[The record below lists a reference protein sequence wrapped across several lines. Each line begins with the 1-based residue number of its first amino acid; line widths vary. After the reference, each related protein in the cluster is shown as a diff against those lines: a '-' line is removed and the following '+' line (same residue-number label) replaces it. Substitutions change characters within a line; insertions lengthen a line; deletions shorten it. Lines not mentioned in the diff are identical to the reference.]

1 MFIFLKSPSFLH
13 KVVHLHQC
21 LSFLINLE
29 SYPAHSFMFIF
40 PHELQYQ
47 LILLHLKKACWYF
60 YWNCIKSINW
70 FKESWHLYNVESSYP
85 GTENV
90 FPFVQVYSSVFQK
103 NFKVLLIYVFLCFL
117 LIPRYLIFFITII
130 NRVLGFP
137 SHNVLYNWVLV
148 QTFLSLL
155 SKYYFA

>member
-90 FPFVQVYSSVFQK
+90 FPFVQVYIFGFQVCLK
-103 NFKVLLIYVFLCFL
+103 FFTSRFCTFLIMFILE
-117 LIPRYLIFFITII
+117 YLILFIAIKNGFFSKFIVCNWLLFVYIH
-130 NRVLGFP
+130 RKGLVL
-137 SHNVLYNWVLV
+137 
-148 QTFLSLL
+148 
-155 SKYYFA
+155 

>member
-90 FPFVQVYSSVFQK
+90 FPFVQVYIFGFQVCLK
-103 NFKVLLIYVFLCFL
+103 FFTSRFCTFLIMFILE
-117 LIPRYLIFFITII
+117 YLILFIAVKNGI
-130 NRVLGFP
+130 
-137 SHNVLYNWVLV
+137 
-148 QTFLSLL
+148 FL
-155 SKYYFA
+155 